1 MEPDKKLLG
10 EDRRALL
17 LEWGHHIEGLERMDG
32 FCALEMDQAKEAL
45 LYLRGVLGDDFLWR
59 CSAGDPYVARH
70 PILMLLANF
79 APCSRRRMTRFA
91 GYLRVLEGSQNL
103 DKVLA
108 RLHDMSQF
116 NHDGLLIK
124 AAAKLVEQGLRA
136 RFEPTMHVEDNQRQP
151 DLRLEEPVTGETL
164 FLEVVTQAPAQR
176 EREVT
181 DTNSA
186 VIGAVFGISY
196 ELCFSARWHQTP
208 SKQVLGGILERIRV
222 GAVRALNERTLVA
235 VQEEDILDMALCHRD
250 DKASLLDPWSEE
262 GAVGRLCGAGDESAT
277 ILPGSR
283 GKSERSRRNCRAT
296 TRTSSL
302 SWPGRLHPGGG
313 REKGHKRGG
322 RRSVQIRPRS
332 PCHCPWRVH
341 RQSGNPVHRPRAGT
355 SIYAQNC
362 RWQGRKR
369 SALNQPA
376 FADEAFARSAR
387 EIPVSV
393 LVGAPRIRCKVA
405 RSKSSKAVWFVIA
418 PPACK
423 DFTRAPGLLVRP
435 LTTFCSRAKCRCPA
449 TILG

>member
-17 LEWGHHIEGLERMDG
+17 VEWGHHIEGLERMDG

-79 APCSRRRMTRFA
+79 APCSRRGMTRFA

-186 VIGAVFGISY
+186 VIGAVIGISY

-250 DKASLLDPWSEE
+250 DKTRLLDPWSEAR
-262 GAVGRLCGAGDESAT
+262 GLSGGFLGPRMVSNDTARLKGKISKKQAQLPRDAANVIVILAADAFIRAGGVRRVINEVE
-277 ILPGSR
+277 
-283 GKSERSRRNCRAT
+283 ERVFRYDHVHLVIVHGECIDNQAIPFT
-296 TRTSSL
+296 
-302 SWPGRLHPGGG
+302 G
-313 REKGHKRGG
+313 RERE
-322 RRSVQIRPRS
+322 
-332 PCHCPWRVH
+332 H
-341 RQSGNPVHRPRAGT
+341 R
-355 SIYAQNC
+355 
-362 RWQGRKR
+362 
-369 SALNQPA
+369 
-376 FADEAFARSAR
+376 
-387 EIPVSV
+387 
-393 LVGAPRIRCKVA
+393 
-405 RSKSSKAVWFVIA
+405 
-418 PPACK
+418 
-423 DFTRAPGLLVRP
+423 FTRRIVDGKTENDLLLINRH
-435 LTTFCSRAKCRCPA
+435 SRTKLSPD
-449 TILG
+449 LLEKFQLVF